1 MPPIQSIRSNHRL
14 LVPNTLPRRL
24 THWSLTGCSFLSK
37 FDIRTQTIS
46 IIHTVHMQ
54 SPNSLRIVGT
64 NFRPQNLLSII
75 KNFLLS
81 NINKTTFGLRLKLIS
96 SSRWKNCLLPNKED
110 ALEDNSWINFRF
122 SVCIRIF
129 AKHQNLWKHWENLR
143 QT

>member
-24 THWSLTGCSFLSK
+24 TYWSLTGCSFLSK

-81 NINKTTFGLRLKLIS
+81 NINKTMFGLRLKLIL
-96 SSRWKNCLLPNKED
+96 WKNCLLPNKED
-110 ALEDNSWINFRF
+110 TLQDNSWITFRF